1 MYLLDV
7 NLNNE
12 DSYLFNTVSELI
24 CFIRDTGCNFYTI
37 WHCENG
43 KYVEELEKGIQGVIF
58 RTCLFKKTELLDF
71 YNSIVG
77 DVEVVFNKALV
88 KYYVGSEAG
97 SEAGSEG
104 CTIIENPSMVK
115 NDFLVDVRIS
125 IEYFCACGHNF
136 YLYLCTENGCRYCEE
151 LDAGEEW
158 GNKRILVTN
167 CNLNNTIL
175 KLYNRCCTFDKK

>member
-77 DVEVVFNKALV
+77 DVEVIYNRAII
-88 KYYVGSEAG
+88 KYYGIK
-97 SEAGSEG
+97 EG
-104 CTIIENPSMVK
+104 YTIISNPSMVN
-115 NDFLVDVRIS
+115 NDFLIDVGIS
-125 IEYFCACGHNF
+125 LEYFCAGGNNF
-136 YLYLCTENGCRYCEE
+136 YLQLCTENNFRYCNEVQVSQ
-151 LDAGEEW
+151 EW